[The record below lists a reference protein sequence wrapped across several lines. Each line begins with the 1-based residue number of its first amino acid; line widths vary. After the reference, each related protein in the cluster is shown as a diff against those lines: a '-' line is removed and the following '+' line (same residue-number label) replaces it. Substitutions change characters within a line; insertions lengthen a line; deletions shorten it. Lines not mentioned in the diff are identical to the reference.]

1 MRARA
6 VWRIIC
12 AGSGGPEVVV
22 GLCIERSLAMPVGL
36 VGILKAGGAYL
47 PLDPDYPPERLAFML
62 ADAGAPVLL
71 TRTALRA
78 HLPAHDT
85 SSDGGVRIDDAHIV
99 CLDADW
105 PAIARQPTTAP
116 ITGLQ
121 PHHPAYV
128 IYTSGS
134 TGTPKGVAVTHGGFP
149 NLAAAHIDLLAI
161 TPGARIL
168 QFASLSFDA
177 AASEIVTALASG
189 AALVLPSGERSGD
202 ALAYLIRDQ
211 EVT

>member
-78 HLPAHDT
+78 HLPAHAA
-85 SSDGGVRIDDAHIV
+85 RIV

-116 ITGLQ
+116 VTGLAPQ
-121 PHHPAYV
+121 HPAYV

-134 TGTPKGVAVTHGGFP
+134 TGTPKGAVISHHGLVNHMMWMRTDYPVGDDDVV
-149 NLAAAHIDLLAI
+149 LCRTAI
-161 TPGARIL
+161 
-168 QFASLSFDA
+168 SFDA
-177 AASEIVTALASG
+177 AAWEIWLPLISG
-189 AALVLPSGERSGD
+189 AALCITPSHLIHDPSQFSG
-202 ALAYLIRDQ
+202 
-211 EVT
+211 